1 MVAQALGAA
10 GGVLMAG
17 VKRTFDAG
25 RKTVKGSLAKRMKA
39 AEESVAAVTGA
50 DQVTLDE
57 TMEQLMRNPNLK
69 LPLDRADLYFNQL
82 YALGDHDT
90 IEGFNQSMKTDPET
104 ALQLEAHF
112 PEGWKPS

>member
-1 MVAQALGAA
+1 MVAKALEAA

-17 VKRTFDAG
+17 AKRTLEAG
-25 RKTVKGSLAKRMKA
+25 RKTVEEGLAKRYKA
-39 AEESVAAVTGA
+39 AEERVAVVTGA

-57 TMEQLMRNPNLK
+57 TLGQVMRNPYLV

-112 PEGWKPS
+112 PGGWKPS